1 MLRKSIGITVL
12 LLTSVTMY
20 ASVGGIGGFNL
31 GAGFPGIQNLNDRL
45 KPYGLDLK
53 SHMIISGGSGYALA
67 RNLILGGFGYGG
79 SVQSENPDM
88 ILEFSGGGGG
98 FEIGRVWDAG
108 PGWFA
113 VMATLGGFGYS
124 LKIRPKLADVD
135 FDSLLANPRRVA
147 TLTTGSVLVG
157 ASGMYIFPVSGPFS
171 LGVKAGVY
179 YTPMVKDWKLEDG
192 AAVFNAPQ
200 LQPFHYSIQVMLMF
214 GKVVKSMPNAGSPQ

>member
-1 MLRKSIGITVL
+1 MKRMKWLVVATLFLGSPL
-12 LLTSVTMY
+12 S
-20 ASVGGIGGFNL
+20 AAVGGLGGFSL

-53 SHMIISGGSGYALA
+53 SSMVISGGSGYALA
-67 RNLILGGFGYGG
+67 RHLILGGFGYGG

-124 LKIRPKLADVD
+124 LKMRPKLSDID
-135 FDSLLANPRRVA
+135 FDSLLAQPRRVA
-147 TLTTGSVLVG
+147 ELTTGSVLVG

-171 LGVKAGVY
+171 LGVKAGIY
-179 YTPMVKDWKLEDG
+179 YTPMARDWALEDG
-192 AAVFNAPQ
+192 AAVFNAPK
-200 LQPFHYSIQVMLMF
+200 LQPFHFSVQVMLMF
-214 GKVVKSMPNAGSPQ
+214 GKVVKTMPSAGPSQ